1 MTGVSACPRPSTA
14 STACMAA
21 LRAMARTSG
30 WRPSP
35 ACRSWP
41 VTAAVA
47 STTASSRACWSCSAR
62 SPSVCRATSVERLAT
77 AVPRWSKATALALD
91 VPRSIPMTTGGTA
104 DTEAIVEFV
113 RLARLLALLEAA
125 PDEPEHGRPQTYEQ
139 GTSLGVAALVLVDGL
154 GADPQRAADED
165 RSQRADVG
173 MLAAESQRAD
183 RLDHHWILLCR
194 LVPASSARMLGA
206 VVGTGESG
214 RLAGLPP
221 GTGCS
226 GREAEDGTQAE
237 PAAAC
242 GDRVALAV
250 GHGADVLALPVAHH
264 ASAPHRGGRLC
275 AGHGAGAGGGG
286 GRRRA
291 AAAPGR
297 HGSVVPPPLRGS
309 RRASHDVRP

>member
-1 MTGVSACPRPSTA
+1 MASVSVLPPVVIGID
-14 STACMAA
+14 
-21 LRAMARTSG
+21 LGTS
-30 WRPSP
+30 S
-35 ACRSWP
+35 AK
-41 VTAAVA
+41 AVA
-47 STTASSRACWSCSAR
+47 FDQRGTAGASRSTEVALHTDGDRAEQDQHALLEA
-62 SPSVCRATSVERLAT
+62 VVE
-77 AVPRWSKATALALD
+77 ATALALD

-125 PDEPEHGRPQTYEQ
+125 PDEPEHRRPQAHEQ

-226 GREAEDGTQAE
+226 GREGRMGTK
-237 PAAAC
+237 P
-242 GDRVALAV
+242 
-250 GHGADVLALPVAHH
+250 
-264 ASAPHRGGRLC
+264 
-275 AGHGAGAGGGG
+275 
-286 GRRRA
+286 GRRQRA
-291 AAAPGR
+291 GTVLR
-297 HGSVVPPPLRGS
+297 WPLGMALTSWRYLW
-309 RRASHDVRP
+309 RTTPLHRIEE